1 MEGIE
6 IMDKLEITLKITDK
20 EGIIIG
26 RSVILF
32 GKPRYVAGLWNNN
45 SVVFSILEPKTMS
58 ETQVLIYTIDELREF
73 AKEGD
78 LKGMVEL

>member
-1 MEGIE
+1 MA
-6 IMDKLEITLKITDK
+6 KLEITLKITDK

-32 GKPRYVAGLWNNN
+32 GKPRYVAGLWNNS
-45 SVVFSILEPKTMS
+45 SVVFSILEPKTMP

-73 AKEGD
+73 AREGD

>member
-1 MEGIE
+1 
-6 IMDKLEITLKITDK
+6 MDKLEITLKITDK

-45 SVVFSILEPKTMS
+45 SVVFSILEPKTMP

-73 AKEGD
+73 ARDGD
-78 LKGMVEL
+78 LKGMVKL

>member
-1 MEGIE
+1 
-6 IMDKLEITLKITDK
+6 MDKLEITLKITDK

-45 SVVFSILEPKTMS
+45 SVVFSILEPKTMP

-73 AKEGD
+73 ARDGD

>member
-1 MEGIE
+1 
-6 IMDKLEITLKITDK
+6 MDKLEITLKITDK

-45 SVVFSILEPKTMS
+45 SVVFSILEPKTMP

-73 AKEGD
+73 ARDGD
-78 LKGMVEL
+78 LKGIVEL

>member
-1 MEGIE
+1 
-6 IMDKLEITLKITDK
+6 MDKLEITLKITDK

-45 SVVFSILEPKTMS
+45 SVVFSILEPKTMP

-73 AKEGD
+73 AKDGD

>member
-1 MEGIE
+1 MKNTSDELKPLWRVK

-32 GKPRYVAGLWNNN
+32 
-45 SVVFSILEPKTMS
+45 E
-58 ETQVLIYTIDELREF
+58 
-73 AKEGD
+73 AKICCWIME
-78 LKGMVEL
+78 

>member
-1 MEGIE
+1 MK
-6 IMDKLEITLKITDK
+6 DYSLEITLKITDK
-20 EGIIIG
+20 KGIIIG

-32 GKPRYVAGLWNNN
+32 GKPRVVVGLWNN
-45 SVVFSILEPKTMS
+45 SVVFATNNPKTLS
-58 ETQVLIYTIDELREF
+58 EAQTLIYTIEELKDF

>member
-1 MEGIE
+1 MK
-6 IMDKLEITLKITDK
+6 DYNLEITIKVTEDK
-20 EGIIIG
+20 GIIIG

-32 GKPRYVAGLWNNN
+32 GKPKYVAGLWNNN
-45 SVVFSILEPKTMS
+45 SVVFATLEPKTLS
-58 ETQVLIYTIDELREF
+58 ETNVLIYTIEELKDF

>member
-1 MEGIE
+1 
-6 IMDKLEITLKITDK
+6 MDKLEITLKITNK

-45 SVVFSILEPKTMS
+45 SVVFSILEPKTMP

-73 AKEGD
+73 AKDGD

>member
-1 MEGIE
+1 MK
-6 IMDKLEITLKITDK
+6 DYSLEITLKVTDK
-20 EGIIIG
+20 KGIIIG

-32 GKPRYVAGLWNNN
+32 GKPRVVVGLWNN
-45 SVVFSILEPKTMS
+45 SVVFATNNPKTLS
-58 ETQVLIYTIDELREF
+58 EAQTLIYTIEEIKDF

>member
-1 MEGIE
+1 MK
-6 IMDKLEITLKITDK
+6 DKLEITLKITNK

-45 SVVFSILEPKTMS
+45 SVVFATLEPKTLS
-58 ETQVLIYTIDELREF
+58 ETQVLIYTIEELKDF
-73 AKEGD
+73 AKDGNI
-78 LKGMVEL
+78 KGMVEL

>member
-1 MEGIE
+1 MK
-6 IMDKLEITLKITDK
+6 DYSLEITLKVTDK
-20 EGIIIG
+20 KGIIIG

-32 GKPRYVAGLWNNN
+32 GKPRVVVGLWNN
-45 SVVFSILEPKTMS
+45 SVVFATNNPKTLS
-58 ETQVLIYTIDELREF
+58 EAQTLIYTIEELKDF

>member
-45 SVVFSILEPKTMS
+45 SVVFSILEPKTMP
-58 ETQVLIYTIDELREF
+58 EIQVLIYTIDELREF
-73 AKEGD
+73 AKDGD

>member
-1 MEGIE
+1 ME
-6 IMDKLEITLKITDK
+6 KLEITLKITEK
-20 EGIIIG
+20 EGIIVG

-45 SVVFSILEPKTMS
+45 SVVFATLEPKTLS
-58 ETQVLIYTIDELREF
+58 DTQVLIYTIDELRDF
-73 AKEGD
+73 TKEGN